1 MSNILSFIQNVDL
14 AVKGYALNLHTP
26 YLDGIAKLITLLGS
40 LAGMTIISLLVS
52 ALLATRRRTRE
63 AVFLYLNFFLT
74 NFLMS
79 YLKMQIG
86 RNRPVGALVEVT
98 GYSFPSG
105 HAMVSMAFYGF
116 MALLVPRD
124 TSWGRI
130 ARKGLFLLIFLIGC
144 TRIYLRVH
152 YLSDVLAG
160 WILGALCL
168 FISRKSLAAA
178 QNHFPQS

>member
-1 MSNILSFIQNVDL
+1 
-14 AVKGYALNLHTP
+14 
-26 YLDGIAKLITLLGS
+26 LDGIAKLITLLGS

-116 MALLVPRD
+116 MVCWFPGTPAGEGSR
-124 TSWGRI
+124 
-130 ARKGLFLLIFLIGC
+130 AKGYF
-144 TRIYLRVH
+144 Y
-152 YLSDVLAG
+152 
-160 WILGALCL
+160 
-168 FISRKSLAAA
+168 
-178 QNHFPQS
+178 